1 MTSYEQYQRVTPKRI
16 LLWVITGIIIAYGI
30 LSAVSYP
37 LTLFNTIPI
46 MVFGAVIISF
56 IVKIAKIW
64 NGETK

>member
-1 MTSYEQYQRVTPKRI
+1 MTSYEQYSLVTPKRI

-46 MVFGAVIISF
+46 MVFGAVILAF
-56 IVKIAKIW
+56 IVKVLKIW
-64 NGETK
+64 KGETK